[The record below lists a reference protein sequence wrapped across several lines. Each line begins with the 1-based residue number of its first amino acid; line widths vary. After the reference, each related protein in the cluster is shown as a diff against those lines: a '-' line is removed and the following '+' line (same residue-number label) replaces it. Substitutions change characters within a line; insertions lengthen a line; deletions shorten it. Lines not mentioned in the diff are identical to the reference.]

1 VLCEFEGQPV
11 SVRQDGFSKAAP
23 GDEIKLAWMGGDEHQ
38 FDQATGARLA
48 PQQRRSM

>member
-1 VLCEFEGQPV
+1 
-11 SVRQDGFSKAAP
+11 VRQDGFVRAAP
-23 GDEIKLAWMGGDEHQ
+23 GEAIQLAWSVSDEHQ